1 MNSLAR
7 NVRLALSLVLG
18 IIVGGTMLASG
29 AQAVDLDEIM
39 KRGKIVV
46 GTEAAWA
53 PFEFVE
59 DGKIVGYDKDVLDLI
74 IAEWGIELEQLDVP
88 FAGILTSLDQGKF
101 DIVVTGLLMNPERA
115 VKYAF
120 TSPVAVANVAILR
133 KKGNDRITSVE
144 DLSGLV
150 IGAPIPPAGPTAI
163 FDTYN
168 KELAAK
174 GKSPAKIMHFQSDS
188 DMFLALANGQ
198 IDGAVEARLVMSELM
213 KKQPGKFEVVGDF
226 GDPFFIGWV
235 TRKDSTGLRD
245 AISKEIR
252 KIRDSGKM
260 AELQMKWFGFTME
273 IPDSGYLPPGA
284 I

>member
-1 MNSLAR
+1 MQSIMRNTWLTLSLA
-7 NVRLALSLVLG
+7 LG
-18 IIVGGTMLASG
+18 IAVCGTMLPSG
-29 AQAVDLDEIM
+29 AQAVDLEELKM
-39 KRGKIVV
+39 RGKVVV

-59 DGKIVGYDKDVLDLI
+59 DGQIVGYDKDLLDLI

-88 FAGILTSLDQGKF
+88 FAGILASLDQGKF
-101 DIVVTGLLMNPERA
+101 DFVCTGLLMNPERA

-120 TSPVAVANVAILR
+120 TSPVALANVGIL
-133 KKGNDRITSVE
+133 KKAGNDRITSVE

-150 IGAPIPPAGPTAI
+150 IGAPVPPAGPTAI
-163 FDTYN
+163 FETYN
-168 KELAAK
+168 KELEKK
-174 GKSPAKIMHFQSDS
+174 GKSPVEVMHFQGDA
-188 DMFLALANGQ
+188 DLFLALANGQ

-213 KKQPGKFEVVGDF
+213 KKQPDKFEVVGDV

-235 TRKDSTGLRD
+235 TRKEDTDLRD
-245 AISKEIR
+245 AISEALR

>member
-1 MNSLAR
+1 MR
-7 NVRLALSLVLG
+7 SLVANIGLTFVFLFG
-18 IIVGGTMLASG
+18 LAVGAMVSPSG
-29 AQAVDLDEIM
+29 AQALDLEEIK

-59 DGKIVGYDKDVLDLI
+59 DGKIVGYDKDLLDLI
-74 IAEWGIELEQLDVP
+74 VAEWGIELEQLDVP
-88 FAGILTSLDQGKF
+88 FAGILASLDQGKF
-101 DIVVTGLLMNPERA
+101 DFVCTGLLMNPERA

-120 TSPVAVANVAILR
+120 TSPVALANVGILKR
-133 KKGNDRITSVE
+133 KGDDSMNSVD

-168 KELAAK
+168 KELEAN
-174 GKSPAKIMHFQSDS
+174 GKSPAQVMHFQSDS
-188 DMFLALANGQ
+188 DLFLALANGQ

-213 KKQPGKFEVVGDF
+213 KKQPDKFEVVGDI
-226 GDPFFIGWV
+226 GDPFYIGWV
-235 TRKDSTGLRD
+235 TRKEDTALRD
-245 AISKEIR
+245 AISVELR